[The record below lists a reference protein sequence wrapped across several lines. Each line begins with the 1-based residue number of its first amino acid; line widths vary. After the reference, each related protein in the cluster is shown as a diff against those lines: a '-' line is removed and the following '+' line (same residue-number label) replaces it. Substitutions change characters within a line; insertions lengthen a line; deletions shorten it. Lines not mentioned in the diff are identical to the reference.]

1 MTTEEMLKGEENS
14 HKDNDTSDFQTDDK
28 FSGDGHEDG
37 KGKRKPRPW
46 FRNYDEISQMT
57 RMTMM

>member
-14 HKDNDTSDFQTDDK
+14 HKDNDNSDFQTDDK

-46 FRNYDEISQMT
+46 FRNNDGI
-57 RMTMM
+57 RR